1 MKTVIAALLLFVSI
15 PVFSQIIY
23 RNDTL
28 GFAAQFPATPQYE
41 HSLIEMGSGP
51 VSFHTFSYEILFDYY
66 LVSVN
71 KLSVPLYGV
80 EAIEEYLNAVR
91 VSVLQNAGANMA
103 IQSSTSA
110 FTGQSGSMEFGF
122 SLDGYSTR
130 VKLYV
135 NKGKLYQFIYRNRGE
150 FYKKAWVSFKKS
162 ISLF

>member
-1 MKTVIAALLLFVSI
+1 MKTGITALILFISTSVLAQ
-15 PVFSQIIY
+15 VIY
-23 RNDTL
+23 RNDSL
-28 GFAAQFPATPQYE
+28 GFETQFPATPKYE

-51 VSFHTFSYEILFDYY
+51 VSFHTFSYEIVFDYY

-71 KLSVPLYGV
+71 ELSVPLSGN
-80 EAIEEYLNAVR
+80 EAIEAYLNAVR
-91 VSVLQNAGANMA
+91 VSVLENAGANMA
-103 IQSSTSA
+103 AQSSVSAITSE
-110 FTGQSGSMEFGF
+110 SGSMEFGF